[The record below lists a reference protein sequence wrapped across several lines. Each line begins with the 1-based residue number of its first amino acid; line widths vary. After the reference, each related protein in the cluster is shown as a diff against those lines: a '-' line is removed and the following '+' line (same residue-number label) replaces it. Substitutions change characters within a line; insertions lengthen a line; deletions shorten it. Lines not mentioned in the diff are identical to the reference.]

1 MGREGKVC
9 QTSML
14 LNTLC
19 NFSCLNLTFYHVFLF
34 CFSLVDLWLT
44 FLSQYRTC
52 CSRAAGEPPLG
63 LCPEVSATCCRPEY
77 LSLLTYCFQLEQV
90 LVRRNYP
97 ACLPSATVNSVSQDD
112 CKLVAGVVTAGLFPL
127 LTELVYDDVFA
138 VWETIWAAA
147 HVSSAHYV
155 LFIALA
161 LVEMYRDIILEN
173 NMDFTD
179 IIKFFNGTAC
189 VLLG

>member
-1 MGREGKVC
+1 MGR
-9 QTSML
+9 
-14 LNTLC
+14 N
-19 NFSCLNLTFYHVFLF
+19 H
-34 CFSLVDLWLT
+34 
-44 FLSQYRTC
+44 
-52 CSRAAGEPPLG
+52 
-63 LCPEVSATCCRPEY
+63 
-77 LSLLTYCFQLEQV
+77 
-90 LVRRNYP
+90 P
-97 ACLPSATVNSVSQDD
+97 ACLPSAAVKSVSQDD
-112 CKLVAGVVTAGLFPL
+112 CKRVAGVVTAELLPL

-179 IIKFFNGTAC
+179 IIKFFNGTVC